1 MDFLKWRDYAFL
13 SQASYR
19 NLTAL
24 LRGADGQALED
35 ALKDDRAGVPSPQ
48 NRFAEL
54 QAKQLTGSATGSDL
68 TDGYTFLHQTP
79 NGPRG
84 FSASVFAPN
93 DGERA
98 VIAIAA
104 GSRSRLQRR
113 REAWASAGRATA
125 VRRSPGVSFGL

>member
-1 MDFLKWRDYAFL
+1 MNLLKARDYAFL

-19 NLTAL
+19 GLAAL
-24 LRGADGQALED
+24 PRSASAQQLEVALSDPEPSV
-35 ALKDDRAGVPSPQ
+35 LSPQ
-48 NRFAEL
+48 NRFAAGQAEL
-54 QAKQLTGSATGSDL
+54 LTGRTTEGDL

-125 VRRSPGVSFGL
+125 VRRSLGVSFGL